1 VKGDYLGAFEEL
13 VLRAVDGLAEAAYGA
28 NLQRVLERE
37 ARRVVSLGAV
47 HTVLERLEAKGLME
61 SGDSGPKAER
71 GGRRRR
77 VFRVTG
83 SGRRALRDA
92 EALRRRLSALR
103 ARPDPGR

>member
-13 VLRAVDGLAEAAYGA
+13 VLHAVSALADDAYGA

-47 HTVLERLEAKGLME
+47 HTVLERLEAKGLVRSAE
-61 SGDSGPKAER
+61 SLPTGTR

-77 VFRVTG
+77 VFTVTG
-83 SGRRALRDA
+83 SGRTALRDA
-92 EALRRRLSALR
+92 AALRQRLAALK
-103 ARPDPGR
+103 ART